1 MMENYVERVPAITRS
16 SYMDAVREEL
26 SLIADGIVVKYAVV
40 AGYREGVIA
49 YWPPET
55 PMEVFELAENIYLKT
70 QDPCYAVIEPVGS
83 PYKYL
88 LLHLGDKIILLTLDK
103 RVEGEELG
111 RKILMVLLASSSRS
125 GHIL

>member
-1 MMENYVERVPAITRS
+1 MENYTEGGLAITKS
-16 SYMDAVREEL
+16 SYMNVPREEL
-26 SLIADGIVVKYAVV
+26 SLIVDGIVVKYAVV

-70 QDPCYAVIEPVGS
+70 RSPCYAVIEPVGS

-88 LLHLGDKIILLTLDK
+88 LLHLDDKIVLLTLDK

-111 RKILMVLLASSSRS
+111 RKILMVLLA
-125 GHIL
+125 G

>member
-1 MMENYVERVPAITRS
+1 MENHAVGGSAITGS
-16 SYMDAVREEL
+16 SYTGVPREEL
-26 SLIADGIVVKYAVV
+26 SLIVDGVVVKYVVV

-70 QDPCYAVIEPVGS
+70 RGPCYAVIEPVNS

-88 LLHLGDKIILLTLDK
+88 LLHLDDKIILLTLDK
-103 RVEGEELG
+103 GVEGEELG
-111 RKILMVLLASSSRS
+111 RKMLRILVAASSR
-125 GHIL
+125 HIL